1 MMATALIV
9 FREVLEAALIITIV
23 LAATKGVARRGRHV
37 VYGIAAGLAG
47 ALVIA
52 AFSGAIADFAEGIG
66 QELLNAIILF
76 AAVGLLGWHNV
87 WMQRHGREL
96 ARQMSKTGRE
106 VAEGEAPLHVLSI
119 VVGLAVLREGA
130 EVVLF
135 LYGISAGGMGSGT
148 AMVMGG
154 ILGIVMGVAVGA
166 LMYSGLIRISQR
178 HLFAVTGVLILLV
191 AAGMAAQ
198 AAGFLAQAGL
208 IPELVRTVWDTSRVL
223 PEHSLLGQ
231 VLHAFTGYQDRP
243 SGIEVLFYGATILI
257 IGVLMRLAAP
267 RATLKAAA
275 CLLVLCAA
283 LGLPSP
289 SRAATLKVYEP
300 YVEQG
305 AVELEMKG
313 WYDSN
318 NHGGDDAQTY
328 KLSAGY
334 GVNSF
339 WFTEG
344 VVELEKEG
352 DEALKVASFEWE
364 NIFQLTP
371 QGKYWADLGFIAE
384 LEVPRHGDQPEEFA
398 FGPLITKQIGPT
410 IHTANVIFEKQ
421 FGSNAADGVALVYAW
436 ESRWMINQYFEPGF
450 DAFGE
455 FGEIG
460 HFNPANEQEH
470 RIGPMVAGKVNVG
483 KRGGYIK
490 YVVGVL
496 FGLTPSSPDTTLN
509 WRIEYETRF

>member
-9 FREVLEAALIITIV
+9 FREVLEAALIVTIV

-37 VYGIAAGLAG
+37 VYGVGCGLAG

-52 AFSGAIADFAEGIG
+52 LFSGAIADFAEGIG

-76 AAVGLLGWHNV
+76 SAVGLLGWHNV
-87 WMQRHGREL
+87 WMRRHGREL
-96 ARQMSKTGRE
+96 ARQMSKMGRE
-106 VAEGEAPLHVLSI
+106 VAEGESPLHVLSI

-135 LYGISAGGMGSGT
+135 LYGVAAGGMGSGSS
-148 AMVMGG
+148 MVAGG
-154 ILGIVMGVAVGA
+154 VLGIAMGVAVGA
-166 LMYSGLIRISQR
+166 LMYTGLVRISQR
-178 HLFAVTGVLILLV
+178 HLFAVTGALILLV

-208 IPELVRTVWDTSRVL
+208 LPELVRTVWDTSGIV
-223 PEHSLLGQ
+223 PEHGIFGQLLH
-231 VLHAFTGYQDRP
+231 VFTGYQDRP
-243 SGIEVLFYGATILI
+243 SGIEVLFYVATILI
-257 IGVLMRLAAP
+257 IGGLMRLAAP
-267 RATLKAAA
+267 RPVLKAAA
-275 CLLVLCAA
+275 GLVLLCAVA
-283 LGLPSP
+283 GLPSP

-313 WYDSN
+313 WYEGN
-318 NHGGDDAQTY
+318 NHGAEDAQTY

-334 GVNSF
+334 GVTSF

-384 LEVPRHGDQPEEFA
+384 LEVPQHGGEPEEFA

-436 ESRWMINQYFEPGF
+436 ESRWMVNQYFEPGI

-460 HFNPANEQEH
+460 HFSPSSEQEH
-470 RIGPMVAGKVNVG
+470 RVGPMFAGKVNVG
-483 KRGGYIK
+483 NRGGYIK
-490 YVVGVL
+490 YVLGVL